1 MSDVGDFIERESI
14 HERKLADFM
23 QWQFVEEQTKGSAYD
38 YVALDGSKVEA
49 KFDWDSIKTGNHYLE
64 IAQTSDNKTTW
75 MPSGFS
81 ISSKQ
86 ADYWVVINEEWLRI
100 FQIEVLMNFIQ
111 KNRGHLVQK
120 ETRNGV
126 NYNSSGQFS
135 KAYIIPFTELDHYC
149 LAKIPNPIER
159 QKS

>member
-1 MSDVGDFIERESI
+1 MTDVSDFIERESI
-14 HERKLADFM
+14 HEKELAEFM
-23 QWQFVEEQTKGSAYD
+23 QWQFVENQKKGSAFD
-38 YVALDGSKVEA
+38 FTALDGSKIEA

-64 IAQTSDNKTTW
+64 IAQTSDNKVTW

-81 ISSKQ
+81 ISSGV

-111 KNRGHLVQK
+111 NNRSKLKVK
-120 ETRNGV
+120 ETGNGV

-135 KAYIIPFTELDHYC
+135 KAYIIPLVELDKFC

-159 QKS
+159 QS

>member
-1 MSDVGDFIERESI
+1 MSDVGDFINKESI
-14 HERKLADFM
+14 HERKLAEFM

-38 YVALDGSKVEA
+38 YVASDGSKLEA

-120 ETRNGV
+120 ETRSGI